1 MLFCSITFCVIA
13 GTLSDARADL
23 TAKQARKSLT
33 RMAGFELTSG
43 SVRVKSISITSVGTA
58 EVSAE
63 VRTVFKFEK
72 DRQERWRVA
81 EIRIRPDHWERIDL
95 IAGALRAQLGTDEC
109 NAPDPPAKGAAAIDP
124 SVKRARC
131 LLSMLLGV
139 EVGSDAVRIQE
150 VAPLPIPLAPQPSA
164 SVVAWVQI
172 NARLVDERKTGWQ
185 VTEVRTGRREWIKL
199 GPLVDALTED
209 KRKLARADLESIA
222 AALELFRK
230 DRGFYVVTEKQA
242 VVIDHLNPQY
252 LPRVIR
258 LDPWHQPYNYQ
269 GERDRFTLS
278 SAGPDRKEATPDD
291 IILSGPSR

>member
-1 MLFCSITFCVIA
+1 MLFCSISCCVIA

-43 SVRVKSISITSVGTA
+43 AVRVKSISTTSVNTA

-72 DRQERWRVA
+72 NRQERWRVA
-81 EIRIRPDHWERIDL
+81 EIRTRPDHWERIDL
-95 IAGALRAQLGTDEC
+95 IAGALRARRVTDEC
-109 NAPDPPAKGAAAIDP
+109 NAPDPPAKGAAATDP

-131 LLSMLLGV
+131 LVGRLLGV

-150 VAPLPIPLAPQPSA
+150 VNPLPIPLAPQPSA
-164 SVVAWVQI
+164 TVVAWVQI
-172 NARLVDERKTGWQ
+172 DARLVNEGKTGWQ
-185 VTEVRTGRREWIKL
+185 VAELRTGRWEWVKL
-199 GPLVDALTED
+199 GGLADALTEE
-209 KRKLARADLESIA
+209 KRQLARADLESIA
-222 AALELFRK
+222 AALELFRR

-242 VVIDHLNPQY
+242 VVIDHLNPLY

-258 LDPWHQPYNYQ
+258 LDPWHQPYKYQ